1 MAKSEGKSMELGNG
15 NAKEARST
23 SIAKIYGSKLAKT
36 HSNLRSIQKQIGAI
50 FSGNF
55 RISQNQRKIWW
66 IWGWKH
72 KSNPW
77 QPCSDTIW
85 CSLGLLGWPVLH
97 GLTGDVDERT
107 QEHEEHEEHQEE
119 RPEYKNTHTIQEPFP
134 LPVGPTGPIESTRR
148 WEIGK

>member
-1 MAKSEGKSMELGNG
+1 MDQNLQKRTRFTD
-15 NAKEARST
+15 RS
-23 SIAKIYGSKLAKT
+23 K
-36 HSNLRSIQKQIGAI
+36 SNLGLFLVEI
-50 FSGNF
+50 FEF
-55 RISQNQRKIWW
+55 LKIKEKF
-66 IWGWKH
+66 GGFVGET

-85 CSLGLLGWPVLH
+85 CSTGLLGWPDLH
-97 GLTGDVDERT
+97 GLTEDVDERT

-119 RPEYKNTHTIQEPFP
+119 RPEHKNTHTIQEPFP